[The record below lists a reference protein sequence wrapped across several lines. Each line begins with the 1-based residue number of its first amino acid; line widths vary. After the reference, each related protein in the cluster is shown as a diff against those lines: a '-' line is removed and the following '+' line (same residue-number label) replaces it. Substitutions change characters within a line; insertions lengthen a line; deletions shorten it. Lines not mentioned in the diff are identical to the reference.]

1 MGVVVGASYGGAF
14 VWGVFAA
21 SSLMIGALIALT
33 VRFSVR
39 LIGLIM
45 GFGSG
50 VLISAVAFDLIQ
62 ESSDLAKGS
71 GFVFFGVLAGCLV
84 FFGGDE
90 LIDRLGGSQ
99 RKDPSGEQSSGDPLG
114 IVLGSVLD
122 GVPESMVIGLTLS
135 HGGAIGAAYVSAVFL
150 SNLPEGISATQGLSE
165 SGWSRTRIL
174 KLWAL
179 VVAVSAFASL
189 AGYVLLDGASN
200 DTVAFVQSFAGGAI
214 LTMLATTMMPEAFE
228 NGGARVGIA
237 TTLGFATAYA
247 VHVFA

>member
-1 MGVVVGASYGGAF
+1 MMGVMPGVRPRRLVRRGAF
-14 VWGVFAA
+14 AA
-21 SSLMIGALIALT
+21 CSLLIGALIALT
-33 VRFSVR
+33 FRFSVR
-39 LIGLIM
+39 SIGLIM

-62 ESSDLAKGS
+62 ESFDLAGGS
-71 GFVFFGVLAGCLV
+71 GFVFFGFLAGCLV

-135 HGGAIGAAYVSAVFL
+135 HGGAIGVAYVTAVFL
-150 SNLPEGISATQGLSE
+150 SNLPEGISATRGLSD
-165 SGWSRTRIL
+165 SGWPRARIL
-174 KLWAL
+174 GLWTL
-179 VVAVSAFASL
+179 VVAVSALASL

-200 DTVAFVQSFAGGAI
+200 DAVAFVQ
-214 LTMLATTMMPEAFE
+214 AF
-228 NGGARVGIA
+228 GVARS
-237 TTLGFATAYA
+237 
-247 VHVFA
+247 